1 VTNWRVKAL
10 ETVEQVIDGEVV
22 MMSAMAVMGAE
33 FIELRGEAMPLKR
46 KACAV
51 RETRNFLEQE

>member
-1 VTNWRVKAL
+1 VKAL